1 MLDPAASAESK
12 DLPIRIYESVVLTV
26 REVPAVDF
34 VRASFTLEAE
44 ETERVVVDHVAK
56 TSGSSNDGTVA
67 AVVSPFAATL
77 AAVKALQ
84 QRIRVLILYL
94 SDVATSMHS
103 VSHLPCFSAHSSFL
117 ALT

>member
-1 MLDPAASAESK
+1 
-12 DLPIRIYESVVLTV
+12 
-26 REVPAVDF
+26 
-34 VRASFTLEAE
+34 
-44 ETERVVVDHVAK
+44 
-56 TSGSSNDGTVA
+56 VA

-84 QRIRVLILYL
+84 QRIRVLISYL

-103 VSHLPCFSAHSSFL
+103 VICLLVLFAHSSFL